1 MTSAFTHAHGRRV
14 AVAGCG
20 EWGRNIVRNFHELGA
35 LGVVCDRCPDT
46 QRAMSERYG
55 VPGRSFPDILEDDG
69 IDCVAIT
76 APAEMHATLTRE
88 ALAHDK
94 HVFVEKPLALNA
106 TDAKDLCAMA
116 EARGRCLMVGHLLRY
131 HPAFRRLAELVQGG
145 GLGRLQYIYSNRLNL
160 GRFRREENALWDF
173 APHDIS
179 MILAL
184 VGAMPEAVWAIGA
197 HYFHKSLYD
206 VTTSHLAFP
215 DGINAHI
222 FVSWLNPF
230 KDQKLVVVGEAGM
243 AVFEDSLP
251 GPEKLLFYPHT
262 VTRQEDVPSLERA
275 EPEPLPYPDEEPLK
289 AECQH
294 FLDSVTAGSPPRT
307 DGREGARVLTVLE
320 AAQHAMETGHR
331 VCPPAGEAPGV
342 ARDASPHPAA
352 ATLAPDAAVGANT
365 RI

>member
-1 MTSAFTHAHGRRV
+1 MYKSNVLSVPRV
-14 AVAGCG
+14 AVIGSG
-20 EWGRNIVRNFHELGA
+20 YWGKNLVRNYYSLESLTLICDQNETVLDQFKQQYPDVQTCMAFSDVLAREDIQ
-35 LGVVCDRCPDT
+35 GVVIAT
-46 QRAMSERYG
+46 
-55 VPGRSFPDILEDDG
+55 
-69 IDCVAIT
+69 
-76 APAEMHATLTRE
+76 PAETHYSFVKE
-88 ALAHDK
+88 ALLAGK
-94 HVFVEKPLALNA
+94 HVYVEKPLVL
-106 TDAKDLCAMA
+106 K
-116 EARGRCLMVGHLLRY
+116 
-131 HPAFRRLAELVQGG
+131 
-145 GLGRLQYIYSNRLNL
+145 
-160 GRFRREENALWDF
+160 
-173 APHDIS
+173 
-179 MILAL
+179 
-184 VGAMPEAVWAIGA
+184 
-197 HYFHKSLYD
+197 
-206 VTTSHLAFP
+206 
-215 DGINAHI
+215 AHI